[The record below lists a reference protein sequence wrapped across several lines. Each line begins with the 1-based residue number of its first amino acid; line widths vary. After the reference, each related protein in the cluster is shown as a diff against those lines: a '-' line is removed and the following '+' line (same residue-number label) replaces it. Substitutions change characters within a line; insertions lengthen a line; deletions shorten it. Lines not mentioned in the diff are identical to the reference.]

1 MWSPGAVRRRIR
13 WGAAAVAAGLVAAAC
28 GSDAGG
34 GGLTAIGAGLQG
46 PSGLHASVYAQGL
59 THASGFAYDD
69 QGRLW
74 VATAA
79 AQDDGTDG
87 VNVVAAPG
95 AAPVRVISDV
105 HTPLGLLWLGGSL
118 YVASAGRVDVESG
131 FDGTRFTSSRTIVT
145 LPAGTGEV
153 NGLALLADG
162 RLAMGIS
169 APCDHCVPTLP
180 YSASVVTFRPDGSD
194 LQVEASGIR
203 APVGLAVFPSTGAL
217 LVTMNQRDDLG
228 AATPGDWLGVV
239 RSGQDWGFPYCY
251 GQAHADAA
259 CASAPSPLGVLDPHA
274 AVSGVAVVTGQLG
287 PAVGTAALVA
297 EWTKGEVVRVG
308 LSADGTH
315 ATGVAPFVTGLVN
328 PEPVLTMPTGAI
340 LVGDWHTGIVYELT
354 V

>member
-1 MWSPGAVRRRIR
+1 MWSRGAVTRRMH
-13 WGAAAVAAGLVAAAC
+13 WVAAVVVAGLVGAAC
-28 GSDAGG
+28 GNDASG
-34 GGLTAIGAGLQG
+34 GGLTSIGAGVRG
-46 PSGLHASVYAQGL
+46 PSGIQATVYAQGL

-87 VNVVAAPG
+87 VYVVAAPG

-131 FDGTRFTSSRTIVT
+131 FAGTRFTSSRTIVT

-162 RLAMGIS
+162 RIAMGIS
-169 APCDHCVPTLP
+169 APCDHCAPTLP
-180 YSASVVTFRPDGSD
+180 YSASVVTFQPDGSD

-203 APVGLAVFPSTGAL
+203 APVGLTVFPSSGAL
-217 LVTMNQRDDLG
+217 VVSMDQRDDLG

-239 RSGQDWGFPYCY
+239 QSGQDWGFPSCY
-251 GQAHADAA
+251 GQEDAA
-259 CASAPSPLGVLDPHA
+259 CASAPSPLAVLDRHA

-287 PAVGTAALVA
+287 STVGTAALVA
-297 EWTKGEVVRVG
+297 EWTKGEVVRVA
-308 LSADGTH
+308 LSSDGTR
-315 ATGVAPFVTGLVN
+315 ALAVEPFLTGLQN
-328 PEPVLTMPTGAI
+328 PEPVLTTPSGTV
-340 LVGDWHTGIVYELT
+340 LVGDWQTGTVYAISA
-354 V
+354 